1 MRRRSA
7 GLLMFRVRDRVLEVL
22 LVHPGGPFWTRKDE
36 GAWSIPKGE
45 YADDEEPLAAA
56 RREFDEET
64 GFSVDPPF
72 IALKPARQRSGK
84 LVSAWAFAG
93 NAEPTQLVSNTFEME
108 WPARSGRM
116 AIFPEVDR
124 AGWFALPEARRKINE
139 AQVALLDE
147 LASIVQRGDAPPAAA
162 GG

>member
-1 MRRRSA
+1 MY
-7 GLLMFRVRDRVLEVL
+7 RVRARVLEVL
-22 LVHPGGPFWTRKDE
+22 LVHPGGPFWSRKDE

-56 RREFDEET
+56 RREFAEET
-64 GFSVDPPF
+64 GFPADSPF
-72 IALKPARQRSGK
+72 IALTPTRQRSGK

-93 NAEPTQLVSNTFEME
+93 DADPAQLVSNTFEME
-108 WPARSGRM
+108 WPARSGKVGT
-116 AIFPEVDR
+116 FPEVDR

-147 LASIVQRGDAPPAAA
+147 LESIVRRDDAPAGPA
-162 GG
+162 G